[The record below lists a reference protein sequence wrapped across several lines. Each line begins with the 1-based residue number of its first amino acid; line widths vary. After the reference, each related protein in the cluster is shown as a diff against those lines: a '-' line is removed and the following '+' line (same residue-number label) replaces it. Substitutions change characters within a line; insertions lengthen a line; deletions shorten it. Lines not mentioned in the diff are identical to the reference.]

1 MVNCSRVRSVL
12 KSDDQPGTFKC
23 TCTQCNTCPFIHNA
37 DKISGPRRWTKITD
51 RFTGTSANVIYCITC
66 TLCKKIYIGETGRR
80 GQISWIYP
88 PRFPKLR
95 NDATIKQNV
104 TSTHMPPY
112 AYDWPHLPPYLSS
125 LFICYIIVDMPSFPF
140 FCLHLRSMSSY
151 ASRAL
156 ICLYMHS
163 CLHFPS
169 FAFVCL
175 QMPPCMPPYAF
186 SFISSHLSTSA
197 FNYLHMPTY
206 SFICFISAH
215 LSTSAF
221 ICLCVHMPSFPF
233 GIYFMGECHEC
244 IDYHHECIDYHQCI
258 MGTSVGSALW
268 IYLANLTNFTN
279 LAFLA
284 YFTNL
289 GYLANFTNSG

>member
-104 TSTHMPPY
+104 TSTHLPPH

-206 SFICFISAH
+206 SFICFISTH

-221 ICLCVHMPSFPF
+221 ICLCVHMPLCS
-233 GIYFMGECHEC
+233 Y
-244 IDYHHECIDYHQCI
+244 
-258 MGTSVGSALW
+258 
-268 IYLANLTNFTN
+268 
-279 LAFLA
+279 AFISLHSTTCLQ
-284 YFTNL
+284 FL
-289 GYLANFTNSG
+289 